1 MPARA
6 DPVPIKLTDSVNEP
20 PGPVPIILTGF
31 MGSGKTTVGR
41 SLAEYYQCEFIDTD
55 KRIEDEQKKSVA
67 EIFAAAGEEFFR
79 RLETELLVTLTNDER
94 KAGIITVGGGMP
106 LREENRRLLKQLGK
120 VVYLKASAET
130 IYQRLKDDNAR
141 PLLNVADPRREIE
154 EMLARRTPVYA
165 AMADFTVDTDER
177 PLDQVAE
184 EIFQV
189 LADRL
194 ENENEKLERIA
205 LFQQRNL

>member
-6 DPVPIKLTDSVNEP
+6 NPAPSKLTDSVNEQP
-20 PGPVPIILTGF
+20 SPGPIILTGF

-41 SLAEYYQCEFIDTD
+41 ILADYYQCEFMDTD
-55 KRIEDEQKKSVA
+55 KRIEDEQKKSVT
-67 EIFAAAGEEFFR
+67 EIFAADGEEFFR
-79 RLETELLVTLTNDER
+79 RLETELLVTLNDG
-94 KAGIITVGGGMP
+94 KQSGIITIGGGMP
-106 LREENRRLLKQLGK
+106 VREENRRLIKQLGK